1 MRMITR
7 KKPAFT
13 ELYQTGVLT
22 RIAAVKSPDGGGW
35 RLFGLWRGKDIAVF
49 VEAARG
55 GIREWSGLDYLANF
69 CASCGISLWEV
80 HNKVTEKPPQRYIIP
95 YTPEGACV
103 EVEPLPPA
111 LHVKCALVSF
121 GRKENNNWYH
131 L

>member
-13 ELYQTGVLT
+13 ELCQTGVLT

-80 HNKVTEKPPQRYIIP
+80 HNKVAEKA
-95 YTPEGACV
+95 PE
-103 EVEPLPPA
+103 
-111 LHVKCALVSF
+111 
-121 GRKENNNWYH
+121 
-131 L
+131 

>member
-1 MRMITR
+1 MHGASL
-7 KKPAFT
+7 KPAFT

-80 HNKVTEKPPQRYIIP
+80 HSKVAEKSPQ
-95 YTPEGACV
+95 
-103 EVEPLPPA
+103 
-111 LHVKCALVSF
+111 
-121 GRKENNNWYH
+121 
-131 L
+131 

>member
-55 GIREWSGLDYLANF
+55 GIREWAGLDYLANF

-80 HNKVTEKPPQRYIIP
+80 HNKVAEKA
-95 YTPEGACV
+95 PE
-103 EVEPLPPA
+103 
-111 LHVKCALVSF
+111 
-121 GRKENNNWYH
+121 
-131 L
+131 